1 MGVSRVRLS
10 PALQPDGDSTG
21 WPGFMEEPAASCCKG
36 RSGPSVCWPSGTLL
50 RHRPLHLGSRKL
62 CSKGRQAWTALGP
75 TLVAVDLG

>member
-21 WPGFMEEPAASCCKG
+21 WPGFMEEPAASCCEG
-36 RSGPSVCWPSGTLL
+36 RSGPGVCWPSGTLL